1 MDWTRFLEYLSK
13 GENLSTRFLSRVKHH
28 DDLLEII
35 TAMANTVG
43 GKIFVGMD
51 LVNCHLV
58 GSNIDAAYVDKMISH
73 HCKPWIHVAAEEINR
88 GGKVLLCLTVS
99 EGQMKPY
106 FIHDK
111 CYVMEGPKTRIA
123 LNEEIREMQHNRPSV
138 APEAESFNSDN
149 IEDDDI
155 RQITEDLLN
164 LKKED
169 ASDDETL
176 TILPLKDDVDGN
188 SNSAT
193 SNRLEV
199 TSNRDV
205 SATKTSDTVVTQQ
218 KLDTI
223 SDLSTNQK
231 GPDLESNEATVE
243 SNRSEGIDSELAPND
258 SGVKQPVI
266 NAQEFAFSV
275 ISNNETDGESLNDR
289 QLNALDYLK
298 QQEFIKNKLYRE
310 LYGVS
315 HKTAHYELIELVER
329 GLLKQQGQGRS
340 THYVLAI

>member
-28 DDLLEII
+28 DDLLEIV

-43 GKIFVGMD
+43 GKVFVGMD

-58 GSNIDAAYVDKMISH
+58 GSNIDAAYVDQMISQ
-73 HCKPWIHVAAEEINR
+73 HCKPWIHVTAEEVNR

-111 CYVMEGPKTRIA
+111 CYVMEGSKTRIA
-123 LNEEIREMQHNRPSV
+123 LNEEIREMQHNRPST
-138 APEAESFNSDN
+138 APEAESFKSEE

-169 ASDDETL
+169 SVSDDDTV
-176 TILPLKDDVDGN
+176 TILPLQDT
-188 SNSAT
+188 SAQ
-193 SNRLEV
+193 L
-199 TSNRDV
+199 
-205 SATKTSDTVVTQQ
+205 Q
-218 KLDTI
+218 
-223 SDLSTNQK
+223 SDLSETAQM
-231 GPDLESNEATVE
+231 ETSVTVQE
-243 SNRSEGIDSELAPND
+243 VTKVEELQSDQELAPND
-258 SGVKQPVI
+258 SAQPVI
-266 NAQEFAFSV
+266 NAQEFTFSV
-275 ISNNETDGESLNDR
+275 TRNADANGESLNDR
-289 QLNALDYLK
+289 QRKALDYLR

-340 THYVLAI
+340 THYVLAG